1 MDAIVERA
9 AGVDVGQAFVVV
21 TVILGAAHERPRKE
35 TRTFPTM
42 TRDLLAL
49 REWLG
54 SVGVTQVGMEAT
66 GVYWKSVHAILEDA
80 FDVIVGN
87 AYHIKNVPGRKTDVK
102 DSEWLANLVRHGLIA
117 RSFIPPPS
125 IRTLRDLMRFRRK
138 LVESRTTERNR
149 VLKVL
154 EVGNVKLSAVASDVF
169 GVSGMLMLRALV
181 EGQATPEEIAD
192 LAKGKLR
199 LKLSDLANA
208 LQGALGDHHRFL
220 LKLQLRRLDFLA
232 EDLDTLDVRIDQEMR
247 PFLAQHTALQEIPGV
262 SGIVASTLIAELG
275 VDMSMFGDAHRASAW
290 AGLCPGNNE
299 SGGTRRSTSARRG
312 NVHLRT
318 VLVEAAWAAS
328 RTRNTY
334 FRDKFHRLR
343 GRGGPRRAAMAIARK
358 ILLAAYAVLSGKA
371 YRELGETYLD
381 ALSRRRTVRSLTR
394 RLERLGFDV
403 KVTPQVVAA
412 SQGAF
417 S

>member
-21 TVILGAAHERPRKE
+21 TVILGAAHERPRKQ

-54 SVGVTQVGMEAT
+54 SVGVTQVGMEGT

-154 EVGNVKLSAVASDVF
+154 EVGNVKLSAVATDVF
-169 GVSGMLMLRALV
+169 GVSGMLMLRALA
-181 EGQATPEEIAD
+181 EGQGTPEEIAN

-208 LQGALGDHHRFL
+208 LQGALGDHHRFQ
-220 LKLQLRRLDFLA
+220 LKMQLRRLDFLA
-232 EDLDTLDVRIDQEMR
+232 EDLDTLEVRIDEEMR

-275 VDMSMFGDAHRASAW
+275 IDMSVFGDAHRASAW

-299 SGGTRRSTSARRG
+299 SGGPDAARARGAPTSTCAPSSWRRPRRHLVPGTPTSATSSTG
-312 NVHLRT
+312 CGA
-318 VLVEAAWAAS
+318 EAARAERPWPSRAKSSLPRTPSFPARPTGSSERPTSTRSHAA
-328 RTRNTY
+328 
-334 FRDKFHRLR
+334 
-343 GRGGPRRAAMAIARK
+343 
-358 ILLAAYAVLSGKA
+358 
-371 YRELGETYLD
+371 
-381 ALSRRRTVRSLTR
+381 VRSAPSPA
-394 RLERLGFDV
+394 GSSGS
-403 KVTPQVVAA
+403 A
-412 SQGAF
+412 ST
-417 S
+417 